1 VSQVPLIIEPDE
13 DEPDFASV
21 KVDATIAGR
30 PYRMTLDT
38 GAGQTDLDADDYT
51 RGLIPVGEDS
61 STGVFGVPVVYP
73 VVTITDLA
81 VGSLRLAALDVRLN
95 EHVEGGLLGMD
106 VLGRYR
112 CHFRLDA
119 AILDVDP
126 PPGAELDNEL
136 LIDRRGHV
144 LIEVRWPGA
153 SARAVWDTG
162 STPTLV
168 NRDFWLA
175 HPERF
180 EQIGVIDGTDAGG
193 ERAQTPLLLMA
204 ESIIGQRT
212 FGPHKAV
219 AVDLSAAA
227 AGRLAI
233 RFPGQAV
240 DPDGVI
246 PGGRPTSASTSLFR
260 ARSVP
265 APSPVCTDEF
275 AGIPRPNR

>member
-21 KVDATIAGR
+21 RVDATIAGR
-30 PYRMTLDT
+30 PYRMMLDT
-38 GAGQTDLDADDYT
+38 GAGQTDLEADEYT
-51 RGLIPVGEDS
+51 RGLTPVGEDRS
-61 STGVFGVPVVYP
+61 AGVFGVAVVYP

-81 VGSLRLAALDVRLN
+81 VGSLRLATLDVRRS
-95 EHVEGGLLGMD
+95 ERVAGGLLGMD
-106 VLGRYR
+106 VLGRHR

-126 PPGAELDNEL
+126 PPGTELDNTELDNEL

-162 STPTLV
+162 SGPTLV

-175 HPERF
+175 HPELF
-180 EQIGVIDGTDAGG
+180 EQIGLIEGTDAGG

-212 FGPHKAV
+212 FGRHKAV
-219 AVDLSAAA
+219 AVDLSPANSTAEYPPDLILGYPTLRQA
-227 AGRLAI
+227 DWLFD
-233 RFPGQAV
+233 FP
-240 DPDGVI
+240 
-246 PGGRPTSASTSLFR
+246 
-260 ARSVP
+260 ARRW
-265 APSPVCTDEF
+265 TLTE
-275 AGIPRPNR
+275 

>member
-51 RGLIPVGEDS
+51 RGLTPVGEDS

-219 AVDLSAAA
+219 AVDLSAANSTA
-227 AGRLAI
+227 EYPPDLILGYPTLRQADWLFD
-233 RFPGQAV
+233 FP
-240 DPDGVI
+240 
-246 PGGRPTSASTSLFR
+246 
-260 ARSVP
+260 ARRW
-265 APSPVCTDEF
+265 TLTE
-275 AGIPRPNR
+275 